1 MKSYYFSRNWKNYTT
16 HTSFLERVKSGSEE
30 AWNEFFNKY
39 SGMIWDIGK
48 KRNLSHEDC
57 DDLMVEVMTIFWQ
70 KLDTFFY
77 DRERGKFRSYLSKIA
92 NLSAFRIFNRN
103 NKTPES
109 AVLTDAEYPA
119 EVDALFMKE
128 WQDFLLQKAMDEVK
142 DSVDTEVWQAFYM
155 SSIHNR
161 PVEEVAKITRKSA
174 NNIYVIRSRITKKL
188 QKLIASYKEAAENE
202 LAGNSARND

>member
-1 MKSYYFSRNWKNYTT
+1 MKSYYFSGNWKNYTT

-39 SGMIWDIGK
+39 SGMIRDIGK

-155 SSIHNR
+155 SSIQNR

>member
-39 SGMIWDIGK
+39 SGMIRNIGK
-48 KRNLSHEDC
+48 KRNLSPEDC

-109 AVLTDAEYPA
+109 TVLTDAEYPA

-155 SSIHNR
+155 SGIQNR

-202 LAGNSARND
+202 LAGNSARNN